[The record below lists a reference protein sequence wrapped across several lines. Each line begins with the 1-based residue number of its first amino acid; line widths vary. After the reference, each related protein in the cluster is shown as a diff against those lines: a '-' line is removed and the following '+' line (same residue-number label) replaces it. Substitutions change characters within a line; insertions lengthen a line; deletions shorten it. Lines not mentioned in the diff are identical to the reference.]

1 MLEDFFIEFL
11 KLKNAR
17 ETFATAMVVQHG
29 TPISG
34 KTGDKAII
42 RSDGSIHG
50 WIGGGCTH
58 PIVIEEALALMASGK
73 SRLIN
78 IDPETKSAEGAE
90 VKHFQM
96 TCHSGGSLSVYIEPV
111 FPKPLIVVL
120 GDSPVGQ
127 SLLKLAANLDYETLW
142 LTENRSTDQHE
153 EGKRVA
159 NGFDLESFNLED
171 PSFLVVC
178 TQGEG
183 DLEALQAV
191 LSRSVSYHAFV
202 GSHKKMEALKKELSE
217 EGVCSG
223 KLGKLHNPAG
233 LDINARTPSEIALS
247 ILAEIV
253 QQLRGEADKPKVT
266 ATETEKAIDP
276 VCGMEVRI
284 EDARYVSLL
293 EEKHFYFCCSGC
305 KTKFEKAPQNFMVA
319 G

>member
-1 MLEDFFIEFL
+1 M
-11 KLKNAR
+11 
-17 ETFATAMVVQHG
+17 
-29 TPISG
+29 
-34 KTGDKAII
+34 
-42 RSDGSIHG
+42 
-50 WIGGGCTH
+50 
-58 PIVIEEALALMASGK
+58 
-73 SRLIN
+73 IN

-142 LTENRSTDQHE
+142 LTENRATDQHE
-153 EGKRVA
+153 EGKRIA
-159 NGFDLESFNLED
+159 NGFELESFNLED

-183 DLEALQAV
+183 DLEALQAAF
-191 LSRSVSYHAFV
+191 SRSVSYRAFV

-253 QQLRGEADKPKVT
+253 QQLRSETDKHIFKS
-266 ATETEKAIDP
+266 TETEKAIDP
-276 VCGMEVRI
+276 ICGMEVRV
-284 EDARYVSLL
+284 EEARYVSLF
-293 EEKHFYFCCSGC
+293 EGKHFYFCCSGC

>member
-1 MLEDFFIEFL
+1 MLEEFFLEYL

-42 RSDGSIHG
+42 RADGSIHG

-58 PIVIEEALALMASGK
+58 PIVIEEALALMNSGH

-78 IDPETKSAEGAE
+78 IDPQTKSVEGVE

-111 FPKPLIVVL
+111 FPKPLVVVF

-127 SLLKLAANLDYETLW
+127 NLLKLSANLDYETLW
-142 LTENRSTDQHE
+142 LTETRFAETNE
-153 EGKRVA
+153 EGKRVSR
-159 NGFDLESFNLED
+159 GFDLKSFNLED
-171 PSFLVVC
+171 PTFLVVC

-183 DLEALQAV
+183 DLDALRAAF
-191 LSRSVSYHAFV
+191 SRSVSYRAFV
-202 GSHKKMEALKKELSE
+202 GSLKKMEALKNELAE

-223 KLGKLHNPAG
+223 KLSQLHNPAG
-233 LDINARTPSEIALS
+233 ININARTPSEIALS

-253 QQLRGEADKPKVT
+253 LTLRAEPTKSVENPVDVQ
-266 ATETEKAIDP
+266 KAVDP
-276 VCGMEVRI
+276 VCGMEVRV
-284 EDARYVSLL
+284 ENARYVSVL
-293 EEKHFYFCCSGC
+293 ESQNHYFCCSGC
-305 KTKFEKAPQNFMVA
+305 KTKFEKAPQTFLVA